1 VMQDPD
7 RQRVRPPIQDSTV
20 VEPIGDHEEKETNL
34 SRRCSGVRPSPPFLE
49 LGFLAAARSRSRS
62 LWLPRAPPLTKSRT
76 EQDEEGITRN

>member
-1 VMQDPD
+1 
-7 RQRVRPPIQDSTV
+7 
-20 VEPIGDHEEKETNL
+20 
-34 SRRCSGVRPSPPFLE
+34 LE